1 MTSEIWGQE
10 EKNTLRVD
18 LNMTQWRQLFVVVP
32 VTLQVSAL
40 LNFTDWNFSMNLDL
54 DVEEILALK
63 AEFVFHWEAQFK
75 VVLYSESS

>member
-1 MTSEIWGQE
+1 M
-10 EKNTLRVD
+10 
-18 LNMTQWRQLFVVVP
+18 P

-40 LNFTDWNFSMNLDL
+40 LYFTDWNFSMNLDL

>member
-18 LNMTQWRQLFVVVP
+18 LNMTQWRRLFVVVP

-40 LNFTDWNFSMNLDL
+40 LYFTDWNFSMNLDL